1 MVKSEGTVELI
12 ASWRRWPIIILFF
25 IFCTNTA
32 FQVNTIIF
40 QINLYGIGCTVQLY
54 RIAYTVQAIPKF
66 KIIIYQAKIQF
77 TQMLSVSDVVGRY
90 YRVDENVIVWMT
102 TLTHVTQAV
111 FEIPAAFLSGLT
123 SLRVGFI
130 QHFKP

>member
-1 MVKSEGTVELI
+1 MSMAKSEDFNEFR

-32 FQVNTIIF
+32 FQ
-40 QINLYGIGCTVQLY
+40 
-54 RIAYTVQAIPKF
+54 
-66 KIIIYQAKIQF
+66 F
-77 TQMLSVSDVVGRY
+77 TQMLSVSDVVARF

-111 FEIPAAFLSGLT
+111 FELPAAFLSGLT
-123 SLRVGFI
+123 SLRARFI
-130 QHFKP
+130 